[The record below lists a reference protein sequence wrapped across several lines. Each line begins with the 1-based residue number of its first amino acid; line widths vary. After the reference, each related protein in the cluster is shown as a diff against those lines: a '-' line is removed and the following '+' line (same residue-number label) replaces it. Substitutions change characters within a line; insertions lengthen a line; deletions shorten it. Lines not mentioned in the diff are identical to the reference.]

1 MTNTGSAVEPHVPAG
16 AAPAALDFGEML
28 RRAKVLANTELVP
41 KPLQGK
47 PEAIVLVGALGAELG
62 VPFVA
67 SLSDI
72 HVIEGRPSPSA
83 QLRLALIRRAGHDA
97 RFVETSSTKA
107 IIEGRRADSDRWT
120 RVEWTIDDARRA
132 GLLDRWVEQWKSS
145 SGGKRYAEKVTVGD
159 DSGIFTDE
167 ERARRALGPLPEWA
181 TKAVVKAKD
190 NWVKYP
196 AEMLRA
202 RAASALCRMEFSDV
216 LAGLG
221 MVDHTPEE
229 LGVDLGQDVDEPP
242 VEVDDERVEPGP
254 GDGSTDVEQDDEIV
268 LCSEGVEGC
277 DVDGAHQH
285 AADEPSSPTDATP
298 PDASPGPES
307 DATPADDPITWSGDR
322 WREVLKDRDIK
333 IVPVL
338 KHARELAGGR
348 GEELPSSIDELEGRE
363 LARDVLAYV
372 EAIA

>member
-181 TKAVVKAKD
+181 TKAVASGEVKAKD

-202 RAASALCRMEFSDV
+202 RAASAATSTAPTSTPPMSRPRRRTRRLRM
-216 LAGLG
+216 
-221 MVDHTPEE
+221 
-229 LGVDLGQDVDEPP
+229 
-242 VEVDDERVEPGP
+242 RRPGP
-254 GDGSTDVEQDDEIV
+254 RVTRRRR
-268 LCSEGVEGC
+268 
-277 DVDGAHQH
+277 
-285 AADEPSSPTDATP
+285 TTR
-298 PDASPGPES
+298 SPGR
-307 DATPADDPITWSGDR
+307 AT
-322 WREVLKDRDIK
+322 
-333 IVPVL
+333 
-338 KHARELAGGR
+338 AGVR
-348 GEELPSSIDELEGRE
+348 CSRTATSRSFLS
-363 LARDVLAYV
+363 
-372 EAIA
+372 